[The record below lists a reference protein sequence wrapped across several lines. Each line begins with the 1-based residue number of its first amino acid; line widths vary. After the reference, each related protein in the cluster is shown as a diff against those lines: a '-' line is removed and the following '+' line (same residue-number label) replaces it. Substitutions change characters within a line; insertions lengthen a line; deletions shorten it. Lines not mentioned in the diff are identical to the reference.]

1 MIQKDRAK
9 KVLIAMAAALG
20 VMVWMMGFSATYSR
34 TQQSSSRIVLS
45 ILGGLVFLA
54 IAFSVIFAVCKIV
67 GWAVRGFRVD
77 EDGDDLT
84 DDDPVNL
91 KGGCRRAALVLAG
104 IVAICGAVFAVSI
117 PIGEYLNAKDSLELF
132 ESQTGEYQGKA
143 IYDYMQRERIRDNY
157 WLNLSKGALTG
168 LCICAG
174 LAGAIASFTVVWV
187 LYRFFEQLIV
197 NIFTDK

>member
-34 TQQSSSRIVLS
+34 TQQSSSRIILS

-117 PIGEYLNAKDSLELF
+117 PIGEYQNAKNDLKLYERQSNDYE
-132 ESQTGEYQGKA
+132 GKA
-143 IYDYMQRERIRDNY
+143 YYDYMQRERIKDNY

-187 LYRFFEQLIV
+187 LYRFSEQLIV
-197 NIFTDK
+197 NIFADK